1 MTTYNGASVVVRH
14 SSGTFAASG
23 LLREIQPQ
31 TSFPATGA
39 TKAVLNDL
47 GIAPRVLIYASLGD
61 GQKYGAQPADSEGSL
76 VDGEWVV
83 TIPAVDKDS
92 GELAADLAAAIA
104 TRQTAIDAQRD
115 ALLAAGKTISGKTYD
130 GSIGTIGGMT
140 VSRERT
146 GRLAGALTKVI
157 TNITQANPGVITSA
171 VHGIPTG
178 QWVLVEDIVGMTELN
193 DNTYVAESLS
203 GTTLKLKTL
212 AGRDINTTSF
222 TAYTS
227 GGTLKTVVPYIT
239 VDNETV
245 YLDYA
250 TAVTVIDTLTEWH
263 NSMYLQGRSHKNA
276 VAALSTVAAVEAYDS
291 DSWPT

>member
-1 MTTYNGASVVVRH
+1 MYSIDGAYPVATLPLRH
-14 SSGTFAASG
+14 RLSSGLT
-23 LLREIQPQ
+23 R
-31 TSFPATGA
+31 TS
-39 TKAVLNDL
+39 LSDL
-47 GIAPRVLIYASLGD
+47 TT
-61 GQKYGAQPADSEGSL
+61 Q
-76 VDGEWVV
+76 
-83 TIPAVDKDS
+83 
-92 GELAADLAAAIA
+92 ELAALDPPITVVSDPPSFNANTEYLAWDGSSWSVEDLSSGQIAAILAAAIP
-104 TRQTAIDAQRD
+104 TRQTAIDSQRD

-239 VDNETV
+239 VDNKTV